1 MREEVVVSEEA
12 DGLSRRVKELE
23 AEVRHHKTLNVT
35 LAEKLEKLSSSS
47 KITKQALYNSE
58 AIKQMERDM
67 VRVT

>member
-23 AEVRHHKTLNVT
+23 VEVRHHKTLNVT